1 MHDAPSY
8 RNCAC
13 QERLNHTSI
22 ELENVMP
29 AKLRHIAIAVK
40 NPEKAA
46 QFFEKA
52 FGMTRA
58 GSAMRGVYLTD
69 GVMNVAL
76 LNFGEEPVPGFET
89 QKDYEGIIHFGM
101 WVDNTDEADRQIK
114 QAGGSYMTGRFE
126 KNPNVFYEVKYKT
139 PEGIVFDVTANGWK
153 GAVKDVVPA
162 EKARVA

>member
-1 MHDAPSY
+1 MA
-8 RNCAC
+8 
-13 QERLNHTSI
+13 
-22 ELENVMP
+22 

-46 QFFEKA
+46 QFFEQA

-58 GSAMRGVYLTD
+58 GNAMRGVYLTD

-101 WVDNTDEADRQIK
+101 WVDDTDQVDKLIK
-114 QAGGSYMTGRFE
+114 NAGGSYMTGRFE
-126 KNPNVFYEVKYKT
+126 KDPNVFYEVKYKT

-153 GAVKDVVPA
+153 GAVKDVVAA
-162 EKARVA
+162 EKAKAA